1 MCRVFILSGTLVS
14 ISDFA
19 LIITILIDVYQ
30 LVRLLTV
37 SSTTIFSVLLA
48 SICIYLSLVNPEPF
62 ALVFILDRDEGK
74 LNLGPETFIVD
85 KTEEPEEDS
94 HHEKHDKAHREG
106 RLQGFVCILRYFLQA
121 SLKCSVVFFL
131 SCGVRN
137 VKFDA
142 LLVETRKLE
151 CLDTREAGKAGYARQ
166 LLVLREINSRL
177 HRIFRWHSKGLP
189 KLANVEP
196 DCLHTQICFE
206 YLDGVHPK
214 VRLFQ
219 LSPLAIEH
227 IFRKDGAHRR
237 HFLQFF

>member
-106 RLQGFVCILRYFLQA
+106 RL
-121 SLKCSVVFFL
+121 
-131 SCGVRN
+131 
-137 VKFDA
+137 
-142 LLVETRKLE
+142 
-151 CLDTREAGKAGYARQ
+151 
-166 LLVLREINSRL
+166 
-177 HRIFRWHSKGLP
+177 
-189 KLANVEP
+189 
-196 DCLHTQICFE
+196 
-206 YLDGVHPK
+206 
-214 VRLFQ
+214 
-219 LSPLAIEH
+219 
-227 IFRKDGAHRR
+227 
-237 HFLQFF
+237 